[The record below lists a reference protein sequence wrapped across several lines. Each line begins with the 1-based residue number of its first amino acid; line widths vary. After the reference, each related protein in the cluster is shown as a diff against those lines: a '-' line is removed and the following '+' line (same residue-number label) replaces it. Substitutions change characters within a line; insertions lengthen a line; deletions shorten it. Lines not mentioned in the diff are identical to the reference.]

1 MKSKAHALPD
11 SLEAAAVTAAGSQG
25 PGSLAHSEWRA
36 SGGDASPDVSK
47 AMSSRFVPKTGLAG
61 LAENWRSDIVSGFL
75 VFLIALP
82 LCLGISMASGFPP
95 QAGIITAI
103 VGGLLV
109 SRINGSFVT
118 ITGPAAGLIVVIL
131 DRCRLLAA
139 ATPRPDTT
147 TLWPRSSAPAS
158 SRR

>member
-1 MKSKAHALPD
+1 
-11 SLEAAAVTAAGSQG
+11 
-25 PGSLAHSEWRA
+25 
-36 SGGDASPDVSK
+36 
-47 AMSSRFVPKTGLAG
+47 
-61 LAENWRSDIVSGFL
+61 LAENWRADVLSGFL

-95 QAGIITAI
+95 QAGIITAV

-131 DRCRLLAA
+131 DSVQALGGGDA
-139 ATPRPDTT
+139 RPATT
-147 TLWPRSSAPAS
+147 TPWRRLYAPAS
-158 SRR
+158 FRC